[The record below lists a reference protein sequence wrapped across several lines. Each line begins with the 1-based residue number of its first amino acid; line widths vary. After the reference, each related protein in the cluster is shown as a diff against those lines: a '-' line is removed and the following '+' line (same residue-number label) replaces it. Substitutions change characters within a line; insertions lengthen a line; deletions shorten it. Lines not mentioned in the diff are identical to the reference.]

1 MIHLTI
7 HTYGYVE
14 LIIHVLNGIAKFRNS
29 GAFDIIVGFTTLVIG
44 TYYAL
49 LMATNTTTEGWKIYF
64 RKLLKTIAFVSVLI
78 LPTISMVVK
87 DHVSKKPPR
96 VIDNI
101 PVAFALPVGIMEQWG
116 YVLTKGFEQAFNWS
130 GAKKTNNFSEY
141 GMVFGAR
148 LAKELTEA
156 KIRDPEV
163 VANVHSFVDR
173 CIFVRGAIGYPFTL
187 EEVRDST
194 DLWELVRSKTRG
206 VVTKWTKYEDGTR
219 SLQNCT
225 QGVTYLD
232 NKLKAEG
239 NDLISRLLP
248 KYHYAPSKKM
258 NFLDDLGSVC
268 GGGDRSDAAKL
279 ITHHLMLNALE
290 DVDNQ
295 YAGLAYG
302 IARAKTSYEANAFIS
317 GATAKWSLT
326 GMLAVFKVIIYA
338 AFILIIPMMIFGGF
352 YSRWATVGFSLT
364 LWPPLYAIMNMVID
378 FAFDPAQIVSFGALA
393 DAQNKYD
400 SIGAVA
406 STMVAIV
413 PFLAFWVTRMGE
425 GGIMHMASPIMAAM
439 SGATVAAGSE
449 VASNSRSLN
458 NTQIG
463 SESINNTSSNHHN
476 TNFETV
482 GGETSY
488 NLSDGTMMRI
498 TAGGNQIIST
508 GDGINQSKFAS
519 PITMRDDMQESIT
532 TALNQEQSNHKSI
545 SSSLEKGLS
554 HQEQNIDNY
563 VKGLAKHIDAGGRVN
578 WSELGKNAESVQNAV
593 NYELQTGE
601 GYRNET
607 REMIVGR
614 IEGSVGGNIPFT
626 KIGANVYGGIEAADT
641 STQDTSLNQQNTRQE
656 HWSKNFENVVEAS
669 SNKDFGQSWGADSNL
684 TEDIQSTRA
693 SNIDLRQQE
702 QLSRDRID
710 SLQQRAEEIRSFG
723 SSYDVSATHLVAD
736 RLVDGGMTQLAAQRL
751 IDNPIRA
758 GSEDRYK
765 LNQARTAVRNE
776 LMQKISPVSSTNK
789 TATFTSSSSKHL
801 ENRQSLVN
809 KGAKDIENAST
820 EASSNV
826 RNVAN
831 QDGISKKKVESEI
844 SKIHNQTSS
853 AFRDIKTTNTKRNK
867 STKAVNEAR
876 LEQAAAKAKST
887 QPLERAENAANYV
900 MDKLKPAS
908 KR

>member
-7 HTYGYVE
+7 HTYGYAE

-49 LMATNTTTEGWKIYF
+49 LMATDTTPEGWKIYF
-64 RKLLKTIAFVSVLI
+64 RKLLKTIAFVSILI

-87 DHVSKKPPR
+87 DHVAKKPPR
-96 VIDNI
+96 VVDNI

-156 KIRDPEV
+156 EIRDPEV

-194 DLWELVRSKTRG
+194 DLWELVRSRTRG

-258 NFLDDLGSVC
+258 SFLDDLGSVF

-302 IARAKTSYEANAFIS
+302 IARAKTSYEANALIS

-338 AFILIIPMMIFGGF
+338 AFILIIPMMIFGSF

-439 SGATVAAGSE
+439 SGATAIAGSE
-449 VASNSRSLN
+449 VAGNNRSLN

-519 PITMRDDMQESIT
+519 PITMRDDMQESIAT
-532 TALNQEQSNHKSI
+532 TLNQEQSNHKSI

-578 WSELGKNAESVQNAV
+578 WSELGKNAQSVQNAV

-601 GYRNET
+601 GYSNET
-607 REMIVGR
+607 RENVLVAM
-614 IEGSVGGNIPFT
+614 EASGGFKIPI
-626 KIGANVYGGIEAADT
+626 IGGATVSARGELHDSA
-641 STQDTSLNQQNTRQE
+641 SQETSLKNTNTSQE
-656 HWSKNFENVVEAS
+656 HWSKNFENVLEAS

-693 SNIDLRQQE
+693 SNMDLRQQE

-723 SSYDVSATHLVAD
+723 FSYDVSATHLVAD

-751 IDNPIRA
+751 IDNPVRA
-758 GSEDRYK
+758 SSEDRYR

-789 TATFTSSSSKHL
+789 VAAFASSSSQHL
-801 ENRQSLVN
+801 EDRQALVN
-809 KGAKDIENAST
+809 KGATDIENASNL
-820 EASSNV
+820 ASSNV

-831 QDGISKKKVESEI
+831 QDGVSKQEVESEI
-844 SKIHNQTSS
+844 SKIQGQTSG
-853 AFRDIKTTNTKRNK
+853 AFKDIKTTNTKRNESVK
-867 STKAVNEAR
+867 TVNEAR
-876 LEQAAAKAKST
+876 LEQAAAKVKSA

-900 MDKLKPAS
+900 MNKLKPPN

>member
-1 MIHLTI
+1 
-7 HTYGYVE
+7 
-14 LIIHVLNGIAKFRNS
+14 
-29 GAFDIIVGFTTLVIG
+29 
-44 TYYAL
+44 
-49 LMATNTTTEGWKIYF
+49 MATDTTPEGWKIYF

-87 DHVSKKPPR
+87 DHVAKKPPR

-156 KIRDPEV
+156 EIRDPEI

-206 VVTKWTKYEDGTR
+206 VVTKWTTYEDGTR

-225 QGVTYLD
+225 QGVVYLD

-248 KYHYAPSKKM
+248 KYHYASNKKM
-258 NFLDDLGSVC
+258 NFLDDLGSVF
-268 GGGDRSDAAKL
+268 GGDRSDAAKL
-279 ITHHLMLNALE
+279 ITHHLMLNALN

-295 YAGLAYG
+295 YTDLAYG

-317 GATAKWSLT
+317 GATAKW
-326 GMLAVFKVIIYA
+326 
-338 AFILIIPMMIFGGF
+338 
-352 YSRWATVGFSLT
+352 SLT

-439 SGATVAAGSE
+439 SGATAAAGSE
-449 VASNSRSLN
+449 VAGNNRSLN

-519 PITMRDDMQESIT
+519 PITMRDDMQESIA

-563 VKGLAKHIDAGGRVN
+563 VKGLDKHIDAGGRVN
-578 WSELGKNAESVQNAV
+578 WNELGKNAQSVQNAV

-601 GYRNET
+601 GYSNRTEESAAIAM
-607 REMIVGR
+607 RV
-614 IEGSVGGNIPFT
+614 SGGLKVPI
-626 KIGANVYGGIEAADT
+626 IGGAEVESSATIQND
-641 STQDTSLNQQNTRQE
+641 STQDTSLNQQNTKQE

-669 SNKDFGQSWGADSNL
+669 SNKDFGKSWGADSNL

-693 SNIDLRQQE
+693 SNMDLRQQE
-702 QLSRDRID
+702 QLSKDRID

-723 SSYDVSATHLVAD
+723 SSYDVSATHLVED
-736 RLVDGGMTQLAAQRL
+736 KLVNGGMTQLAAQRL

-789 TATFTSSSSKHL
+789 VAAFTSSSRQHL
-801 ENRQSLVN
+801 EDRQALVN
-809 KGAKDIENAST
+809 RGTRNIENAST

-831 QDGISKKKVESEI
+831 QDGVSKQKIESEV
-844 SKIHNQTSS
+844 SKIQAQTSS
-853 AFRDIKTTNTKRNK
+853 VFKDIKTTNAKRNE
-867 STKAVNEAR
+867 STKALNEAR
-876 LEQAAAKAKST
+876 LEQAAAKAKSA
-887 QPLERAENAANYV
+887 QPLKRAENAVNYV
-900 MDKLKPAS
+900 MDKLNPPN

>member
-7 HTYGYVE
+7 HTYGYAE

-87 DHVSKKPPR
+87 DHVAKKPPR
-96 VIDNI
+96 VVDNI

-163 VANVHSFVDR
+163 VANVNSFVDR

-187 EEVRDST
+187 EEVRDSI
-194 DLWELVRSKTRG
+194 DLWELIRSKTRG

-248 KYHYAPSKKM
+248 KYHYATSKKM
-258 NFLDDLGSVC
+258 SFLDDLGSVF

-290 DVDNQ
+290 YVDNQ

-338 AFILIIPMMIFGGF
+338 AFILIIPMMIFGSF

-378 FAFDPAQIVSFGALA
+378 FAFDPAQIVSFGTLA

-425 GGIMHMASPIMAAM
+425 GGIMHMASPIMSAM
-439 SGATVAAGSE
+439 SGATAIAGSE

-498 TAGGNQIIST
+498 TASGNQIFST

-519 PITMRDDMQESIT
+519 PITMRDDMQESIAT
-532 TALNQEQSNHKSI
+532 TLNQEQSNHKSI

-578 WSELGKNAESVQNAV
+578 WNELGKNARSVQNAV

-601 GYRNET
+601 GYSTDT
-607 REMIVGR
+607 REMA
-614 IEGSVGGNIPFT
+614 SF
-626 KIGANVYGGIEAADT
+626 AIEASGGLKIPVIGGGEIRTRGEVQGQA
-641 STQDTSLNQQNTRQE
+641 SQETSLKNTNTSQE

-684 TEDIQSTRA
+684 TKDIQSTRA
-693 SNIDLRQQE
+693 SNMDLRQQE

-710 SLQQRAEEIRSFG
+710 SLQQRAEEIRNFG

-758 GSEDRYK
+758 SSEDRYK
-765 LNQARTAVRNE
+765 LNQARTVVRNE

-789 TATFTSSSSKHL
+789 VAAFTSSSSQHL
-801 ENRQSLVN
+801 EDRQALVN
-809 KGAKDIENAST
+809 KGATDIENASNL
-820 EASSNV
+820 ASSNV

-831 QDGISKKKVESEI
+831 QDGVSKQKVESEI
-844 SKIHNQTSS
+844 SKIQGQTSS
-853 AFRDIKTTNTKRNK
+853 AFKDIKTTNTKRNE

-876 LEQAAAKAKST
+876 LEQAATKAKSA
-887 QPLERAENAANYV
+887 QPLERAENAVNYV
-900 MDKLKPAS
+900 MDKLKPP
-908 KR
+908 KDR